1 MLVIRFNRV
10 GRHNHAQYRLVV
22 QEKSKAP
29 SGKHIAIVGSYDPHS
44 KQTILKE
51 NEIKEFLANGAQP
64 SDSVYNL
71 LVRNGV
77 IKGEKR
83 VVKLPEKKEE
93 EKTEEET
100 TEEASE
106 EKKDDADDKEK
117 VEEKKEEKTEKKEE
131 KAEEKKEDTKE
142 KE

>member
-10 GRHNHAQYRLVV
+10 GRHNHAQYRIVV

-51 NEIKEFLANGAQP
+51 DEIKNFIANGAQP

-71 LVRNGV
+71 LVKNGV
-77 IKGEKR
+77 IKGKKR
-83 VVKLPEKKEE
+83 AVKLPEKK
-93 EKTEEET
+93 
-100 TEEASE
+100 
-106 EKKDDADDKEK
+106 
-117 VEEKKEEKTEKKEE
+117 VEEKEDAGEDENKEEKSENTKEAVKEK
-131 KAEEKKEDTKE
+131 KAEEKK
-142 KE
+142 